1 MNIAII
7 IYYILIN
14 IITFILYHV
23 DKDKAQ
29 KHAWRIPEKVLFL
42 MAFFGGAPGAL
53 GGMEL
58 FHHKTRKAYFWIL
71 NILALTIHVV
81 LMYWLLFRSPLNL

>member
-1 MNIAII
+1 MSTVII

-14 IITFILYHV
+14 IITFLLYHI
-23 DKDKAQ
+23 DKKKAQ
-29 KHAWRIPEKVLFL
+29 KQAWRIPEKVLFL
-42 MAFFGGAPGAL
+42 TAFLGGAPGAL

-71 NILALTIHVV
+71 NILALAVHVV